1 MTRRM
6 RKAARDRSA
15 QARPTQDGV
24 TARHPGLAPYLPQAP
39 RGDRAYADL
48 REHLAALAEAD
59 LLHVVDRP
67 VDKDAEMHPLVRWQF
82 RGAIPESERKAFLF
96 TRPTDGNGR
105 AYQGAV
111 LIGGLAA
118 NRAIY
123 RIGFG
128 RELDEVGAAW
138 SAAIATPTVPRAVTN
153 SPCQEVVTL
162 GDELEREGHGLGAL
176 PVPISTPGFDNA
188 PYLSAGHYIT
198 RDPETSVQNL
208 GTYRGQLKGPR
219 LLGMNASVDFRQGI
233 YQHWLKYKARG
244 EPMPAAVVVGCPP
257 LVSYAASYKV
267 PDQLDELAVAGTLAR
282 GPIRVTRAK
291 TVDLLVP
298 AEAEYVI
305 EGLISTEL
313 LEPEGPFGESHGHV
327 NLQEYNAFME
337 VTAITHRRNPILT
350 SIISQVTPSESST
363 IRRAAMEPELL
374 QHLNSLGVQGV
385 RRIHMH
391 EPLTAVL
398 AIFVIQFARGTQQ
411 TEVMRAL
418 AAAASRYRYAGRWI
432 IAVDDDID
440 PENCDAV
447 FWAMTYRCQPQHDVR
462 MTDLKEAAHGPR
474 NPRDDGRLA
483 TVLVNATLKAPFA
496 PVALPARDY
505 MKRARK
511 LWNELGLPELAPQ
524 APCHGYDLGLWS
536 RELERQAQMAVR
548 GDYFALGSELSR
560 QRRGDVE
567 MNTPIDRSD
576 GAVGRHGS
584 DIGS

>member
-1 MTRRM
+1 MTGTM
-6 RKAARDRSA
+6 QPAARDRSA
-15 QARPTQDGV
+15 KDGAAR
-24 TARHPGLAPYLPQAP
+24 RHPALDAYLPRAA
-39 RGDRAYADL
+39 RGERTYHDL
-48 REHLAALAEAD
+48 REHLAALADAG

-82 RGAIPESERKAFLF
+82 RGGIREDQRKAFLF
-96 TRPTDGNGR
+96 TRPTDRNGR
-105 AYQGAV
+105 SYQGAV

-128 RELDEVGAAW
+128 RELAEVGAAW
-138 SAAIATPTVPRAVTN
+138 SEAIAAPTAPHLTAN
-153 SPCQEVVTL
+153 ALCQEIVIL
-162 GDELEREGHGLGAL
+162 GDELEHDGLGAL
-176 PVPISTPGFDNA
+176 PVPISSPGWDNA

-198 RDPETSVQNL
+198 RDPDTGVQNL

-244 EPMPAAVVVGCPP
+244 EPMPACVVVGCPP
-257 LVSYAASYKV
+257 LISYAASYKV
-267 PDQLDELAVAGTLAR
+267 PDHLDELAVAGTLAR
-282 GPIRVTRAK
+282 GPIQVTRAK

-327 NLQEYNAFME
+327 NLQEYNAYME

-374 QHLNSLGVQGV
+374 QHLKAIGVQGL
-385 RRIHMH
+385 RRVHMH

-398 AIFVIQFARGTQQ
+398 AIFVLQFARGTPQ
-411 TEVMRAL
+411 TEVTRAL
-418 AAAASRYRYAGRWI
+418 AAAASRYRFAGRWI

-440 PENCDAV
+440 PANCDAV
-447 FWAMTYRCQPQHDVR
+447 FWAIAYRCQPQYDVR
-462 MTDLKEAAHGPR
+462 TTDPKEAAHGPR
-474 NPRDDGRLA
+474 IPRDDGRIA
-483 TVLVNATLKAPFA
+483 SMLVNATLKSPFA
-496 PVALPARDY
+496 PVALPKRGY
-505 MKRARK
+505 MERARA
-511 LWNELGLPELAPQ
+511 LWEELGLPELAPEQ
-524 APCHGYDLGLWS
+524 PWHGYDLGGWS

-548 GDYFALGSELSR
+548 GEYFALGSELSR
-560 QRRGDVE
+560 MRRGDVE
-567 MNTPIDRSD
+567 MNTPIDLSD
-576 GAVGRHGS
+576 GALGPHEPS
-584 DIGS
+584 DEA